1 MRCSSKGHHLDADG
15 EVPQLDLHIDDVVTS
30 VVDDEP
36 EVVLVVA
43 DVAEDVAPVALAG
56 PCAS

>member
-1 MRCSSKGHHLDADG
+1 VRCSSKDHHLDADG

-30 VVDDEP
+30 AVDDEP

-43 DVAEDVAPVALAG
+43 DVAKDVALVALAG